1 MATTKKSITQPQ
13 QNQSQTG
20 GALITP
26 RPGTATRTRLP
37 RPREM
42 ARKDLARPPYACLI
56 LLAMNWIAA
65 VPVHNVLPSR
75 RRHSAIALYP
85 NNPNNRHSAI
95 ALYPNNPN
103 NRHSAIALYRC
114 SRNKVTRICSGRES
128 TGGQTRGAEG
138 PDNPNNPNDPN
149 NPNNS
154 NKALRQK
161 WQPFL
166 LDNEEIV
173 FTGLVKQG
181 RYSLLQKKR
190 QLILTDFPRFVA
202 VDIGSMAITARTQ
215 RAHMHTRAWQEFLTD
230 VDIAS
235 SSPRLRPL
243 TLYARAPAFNLR
255 VYWIIFDSF

>member
-1 MATTKKSITQPQ
+1 MTTKKKSITQPQ

-56 LLAMNWIAA
+56 LLAMKLNCSCACAQCIAFTT
-65 VPVHNVLPSR
+65 PPQRYRSISPYLS
-75 RRHSAIALYP
+75 
-85 NNPNNRHSAI
+85 NNKVN
-95 ALYPNNPN
+95 
-103 NRHSAIALYRC
+103 IALYRC

-138 PDNPNNPNDPN
+138 PDNPNNPKNPNDPNNLNNPNNPNNPNDPN
-149 NPNNS
+149 NPNNP

-215 RAHMHTRAWQEFLTD
+215 RAHMHTRA
-230 VDIAS
+230 
-235 SSPRLRPL
+235 
-243 TLYARAPAFNLR
+243 
-255 VYWIIFDSF
+255 